1 MSLSETRKL
10 LQQSRKVVEE
20 ADENTSV
27 TSILNMILNLVSSID
42 KRLQSVEK
50 CVGKFDEIKNIITSL
65 TSRVVSTEKDIKESQ
80 RKITEVE
87 SGIQGV
93 GNLFDN
99 LKTVCEKNRNAVAKT
114 EDQYEVLNVKCNKN
128 KSDIKKLSEKVDI
141 VNNSHYGLGS
151 QCDCQENIHHLR
163 SSILDLQCRS
173 MKNNLIFT
181 GLHEVRDE
189 NTEELLTSLAYMRFV
204 TRIQKNY

>member
-1 MSLSETRKL
+1 MKPASYYNKVEN
-10 LQQSRKVVEE
+10 VVEE

-27 TSILNMILNLVSSID
+27 TSILNMINLVSSRD

-50 CVGKFDEIKNIITSL
+50 CVGKFDEIKNTITSL

-99 LKTVCEKNRNAVAKT
+99 LTR
-114 EDQYEVLNVKCNKN
+114 
-128 KSDIKKLSEKVDI
+128 
-141 VNNSHYGLGS
+141 GS
-151 QCDCQENIHHLR
+151 QEPV
-163 SSILDLQCRS
+163 S
-173 MKNNLIFT
+173 FT
-181 GLHEVRDE
+181 W
-189 NTEELLTSLAYMRFV
+189 
-204 TRIQKNY
+204 

>member
-80 RKITEVE
+80 RKITEVPG
-87 SGIQGV
+87 SHIV
-93 GNLFDN
+93 
-99 LKTVCEKNRNAVAKT
+99 T
-114 EDQYEVLNVKCNKN
+114 
-128 KSDIKKLSEKVDI
+128 LS
-141 VNNSHYGLGS
+141 HCYYYLRYQLS
-151 QCDCQENIHHLR
+151 QR
-163 SSILDLQCRS
+163 A
-173 MKNNLIFT
+173 F
-181 GLHEVRDE
+181 
-189 NTEELLTSLAYMRFV
+189 
-204 TRIQKNY
+204 